1 MAETII
7 TNCTARLNEMLSQ
20 ELDPLRGA
28 EDGIRS
34 LIKALERRRSFLKS
48 IDDNRDDDRTHTM
61 KPVKDLITAC
71 NEAEV
76 AIEKY
81 LLKRKQRG
89 GKVMGCIDHV
99 AIGSLRKLRKQ
110 IKDIDTKINM
120 IVPVDESD
128 GGVVEEDPLNLTSGG
143 GSLQEKVLGFEDE
156 VVGFDDHV
164 KAITN
169 KLTEGEMRRSVVS
182 IVGMGGLGKTTL
194 ANQAYKHNNIDKHF
208 NCKAW
213 IHVSLHYRTKELLLR
228 IAESLWGNPEKLGM
242 MDEESL
248 KLMISDYLKERKY
261 LLVIDDI
268 WRAEAWEY
276 LKDVIPDASNGSR
289 VLLTTRFRDIAE
301 SVDPTSPPYELRFL
315 GDEESWEL
323 LWKKAFPNM
332 RGRCP
337 EVYESVGRSIARKC
351 GGLPLQLVVLGG
363 LLGKKR
369 KPEDWNRVDTGVD
382 WELGVD
388 DRTSRVLALS
398 YDDLPVRLKPCFL
411 YLGVFP
417 EDYEIP
423 SSRLVRLWV
432 AEGLVE
438 HASSATTAEEVAW
451 VYLEELIKRNLVLVV
466 RRDVIGTVKSC
477 RVHDLLLEL
486 SVSEAKMTAFLSV
499 ERDTD
504 FSARDDNDARH
515 PRRIASHSVI
525 DEDAK
530 APDLKSFSPEISTL
544 IHCGALRKLHMK
556 YLKKDSLLEGLNH
569 LRVVDVDLGHSPLK
583 ILPKGIGKMTLLR
596 HLGLDW
602 DGMDMT
608 FPPSIGDLHNLQTL
622 DLRIDSTVYLPASVW
637 KLEKLRHLIG
647 KDLRID
653 GQPLIDRHYEL
664 RTLSGLR
671 EPEDWSK
678 HCHLARLTQLKEF
691 DVRRIRLSNEGPL
704 SIALREMKSLR
715 SLKLGLYKNWT
726 EDPKTEKTTWQM
738 AKLLVFQ
745 EHDELREV
753 HLQGHIGELPI
764 ASNGGFPPSLTRL
777 HLTTSRLTK
786 NSFARLGQLPEL
798 RFLTMSEKSYAEKE
812 LACYAGEFRRLE
824 SMAIEHLSALEK
836 WEVEEGAMP
845 MLRSLTIMGCGM
857 LEELPK
863 GLRHMRDLGE
873 LVLDGMTESFCARVR
888 EGEGEDWSKVR
899 HVPAITI
906 REISNARFALA
917 AGEKEGLRLQYLKSV
932 CPA

>member
-1 MAETII
+1 
-7 TNCTARLNEMLSQ
+7 
-20 ELDPLRGA
+20 
-28 EDGIRS
+28 
-34 LIKALERRRSFLKS
+34 
-48 IDDNRDDDRTHTM
+48 
-61 KPVKDLITAC
+61 
-71 NEAEV
+71 
-76 AIEKY
+76 
-81 LLKRKQRG
+81 
-89 GKVMGCIDHV
+89 
-99 AIGSLRKLRKQ
+99 
-110 IKDIDTKINM
+110 
-120 IVPVDESD
+120 
-128 GGVVEEDPLNLTSGG
+128 
-143 GSLQEKVLGFEDE
+143 
-156 VVGFDDHV
+156 
-164 KAITN
+164 
-169 KLTEGEMRRSVVS
+169 MRRSVVS

-194 ANQAYKHNNIDKHF
+194 ANQAYKHSNIDKHF

-213 IHVSLHYRTKELLLR
+213 IHVSLHYRAKELLLR

-242 MDEESL
+242 VDEESL
-248 KLMISDYLKERKY
+248 KLMILDYLKERKY

-301 SVDPTSPPYELRFL
+301 SADPSSPPYELRFL
-315 GDEESWEL
+315 DDEESWEL
-323 LWKKAFPNM
+323 LRKKAFPTM

-363 LLGKKR
+363 LLGKKK

-432 AEGLVE
+432 AEGLAE
-438 HASSATTAEEVAW
+438 RTSFATTAEEVAW

-466 RRDVIGTVKSC
+466 RRDVIGTVESC

-486 SVSEAKMTAFLSV
+486 SVSEAKMTAF
-499 ERDTD
+499 
-504 FSARDDNDARH
+504 
-515 PRRIASHSVI
+515 
-525 DEDAK
+525 
-530 APDLKSFSPEISTL
+530 
-544 IHCGALRKLHMK
+544 
-556 YLKKDSLLEGLNH
+556 LLEGLNH

-608 FPPSIGDLHNLQTL
+608 FPLSIGDLHNLQTL
-622 DLRIDSTVYLPASVW
+622 DLRIESTVYLPASIW

-647 KDLRID
+647 KDLRIN
-653 GQPLIDRHYEL
+653 GQPLINRHYEL

-678 HCHLARLTQLKEF
+678 HCHLARLTQLREF
-691 DVRRIRLSNEGPL
+691 DARRIRLSNEGPL

-824 SMAIEHLSALEK
+824 SMGIENLLALEK
-836 WEVEEGAMP
+836 WEVEEGSMP

-888 EGEGEDWSKVR
+888 EGEGKDWSKVR
-899 HVPAITI
+899 HVRTITI
-906 REISNARFALA
+906 REMSNARFALA
-917 AGEKEGLRLQYLKSV
+917 AGEKEATRLRYLKSM